1 MPELPEV
8 QTIAAGL
15 NKYLPNLQFA
25 AVSCDTPKLFP
36 NDPDLVNMHLLGSQ
50 VRQVSRRGKAIIIDL
65 NTGYSLVIHLK
76 MTGQLIF
83 VSPEMRDKIP
93 EQMPGRFT
101 HIIFAFT
108 DGSHLYFND
117 QRKFGWIKLMPAEE
131 VWELKFLKEMGPEP
145 LMEAF
150 NEKYFAEKLKR
161 RQMAP
166 IKAVILEQKVVAGV
180 GNIYADESLFLSG
193 ILPSRSAGSLK
204 PKEVKALCA
213 NIKKVLAYS
222 IELGGSSRKDY
233 VNAIGQK
240 GDYLDEAYVYG
251 RTGQP
256 CRHCDSPIE
265 KTKVAGRGT
274 HFCRHCQK

>member
-15 NKYLPNLQFA
+15 NRYLPRLEFA

-36 NDPDLVNMHLLGSQ
+36 NEPDLVNMHLLGSC
-50 VRQVSRRGKAIIIDL
+50 VSSVARRGKAIILEL
-65 NTGYSLVIHLK
+65 NSGYSLVIHLK

-83 VSPEMRDKIP
+83 VSPDRKEHIP
-93 EQMPGRFT
+93 EKMPGRFT

-117 QRKFGWIKLMPAEE
+117 QRKFGWIKLMPSEE
-131 VWELKFLKEMGPEP
+131 VWNLKFLKEMGPEP
-145 LMEAF
+145 LTDDF
-150 NEKYFAEKLKR
+150 HVKYFTEKLKR
-161 RQMAP
+161 RQTAP
-166 IKAVILEQKVVAGV
+166 IKAVILDQKVVAGV
-180 GNIYADESLFLSG
+180 GNIYADESLFLSR
-193 ILPSRSAGSLK
+193 IMPNRPAGSLK
-204 PKEVKALCA
+204 PKEIKALCE

-222 IELGGSSRKDY
+222 IALGGSSRKDY
-233 VNAIGQK
+233 VNAVGEK

-256 CRHCDSPIE
+256 CRSCDSPIE
-265 KTKVAGRGT
+265 KIKLAGRGT